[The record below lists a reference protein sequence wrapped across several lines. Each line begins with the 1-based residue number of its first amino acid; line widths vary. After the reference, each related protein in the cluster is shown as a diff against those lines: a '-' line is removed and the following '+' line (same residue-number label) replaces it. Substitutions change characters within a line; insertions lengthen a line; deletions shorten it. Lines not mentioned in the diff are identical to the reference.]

1 MDIFI
6 ILDENGKVEGKLFLD
21 DGDIIDIVENGK
33 FYLLLF
39 KFNGIY
45 FLMIIIIYNEIMVDS
60 ICVGSMI
67 IFGMKREIISII
79 VNNVSKFFEKLKL
92 YNKLYIKDLGVI
104 L

>member
-1 MDIFI
+1 MDIII

-67 IFGMKREIISII
+67 IFGMKREIISVI

>member
-1 MDIFI
+1 MDIII

-67 IFGMKREIISII
+67 LFGIKKEIISVI
-79 VNNVSKFFEKLKL
+79 VNNVNKFFEKLKL
-92 YNKLYIKDLGVI
+92 YNKLYIKDLGVM

>member
-1 MDIFI
+1 MDIII

-67 IFGMKREIISII
+67 IFGIKKEIISVI

-92 YNKLYIKDLGVI
+92 YNKLYIKDLGVM

>member
-1 MDIFI
+1 MDIII

-45 FLMIIIIYNEIMVDS
+45 FLMIIIIYNEIMLDS

-67 IFGMKREIISII
+67 IFGVKREIISVI
-79 VNNVSKFFEKLKL
+79 VNNVNKFFEKLKL

>member
-1 MDIFI
+1 MDIII

-67 IFGMKREIISII
+67 IFGMKREIISVI

-92 YNKLYIKDLGVI
+92 YNKLYIKDLGVM

>member
-1 MDIFI
+1 MDIII

-67 IFGMKREIISII
+67 IFGIRREIISVI
-79 VNNVSKFFEKLKL
+79 VNNVNKFFEKLKL
-92 YNKLYIKDLGVI
+92 YNKLYIKDLGVM

>member
-1 MDIFI
+1 MDIII

-67 IFGMKREIISII
+67 IFGMRREIISVI
-79 VNNVSKFFEKLKL
+79 VNNVNKFFEKLKL
-92 YNKLYIKDLGVI
+92 YNKLYIKDLGVM

>member
-1 MDIFI
+1 MDIII
-6 ILDENGKVEGKLFLD
+6 ILDENGKVDGKLFLD

-67 IFGMKREIISII
+67 IFGIKKEIISVI

-92 YNKLYIKDLGVI
+92 YNKLYIKDLGVM

>member
-1 MDIFI
+1 MDIII
-6 ILDENGKVEGKLFLD
+6 ILDENGIVEGKLFLD

-39 KFNGIY
+39 KFNGMY

-67 IFGMKREIISII
+67 IFGMKREIISVI
-79 VNNVSKFFEKLKL
+79 VNNVNKFFEKLKL

>member
-1 MDIFI
+1 MDIII

-60 ICVGSMI
+60 ICMGSMI
-67 IFGMKREIISII
+67 IFGMKREIISVI
-79 VNNVSKFFEKLKL
+79 VNNVNKFFEKLKL

>member
-1 MDIFI
+1 MDIII
-6 ILDENGKVEGKLFLD
+6 ILDENGKVDGKLFLD

-67 IFGMKREIISII
+67 IFGMKREIISVI
-79 VNNVSKFFEKLKL
+79 VNNVNKFFEKLKL

>member
-1 MDIFI
+1 MDIII
-6 ILDENGKVEGKLFLD
+6 ILDENGIVEGKLFLD

-67 IFGMKREIISII
+67 IFGMKREIISVI
-79 VNNVSKFFEKLKL
+79 VNNVNKFFEKLKL
-92 YNKLYIKDLGVI
+92 YNKLYIKDLGVM

>member
-1 MDIFI
+1 MDIII

-21 DGDIIDIVENGK
+21 DGDIIDIVENGN

-45 FLMIIIIYNEIMVDS
+45 FLMIIIIYNEIMIDS

-67 IFGMKREIISII
+67 IFGMKREIISVI
-79 VNNVSKFFEKLKL
+79 VNNVNKFFEKLKL
-92 YNKLYIKDLGVI
+92 YNKLYIKDLGVM

>member
-1 MDIFI
+1 MDIII

-67 IFGMKREIISII
+67 IFGVKREIISVI
-79 VNNVSKFFEKLKL
+79 VNNVNKFFDKLKL

>member
-1 MDIFI
+1 MDIII
-6 ILDENGKVEGKLFLD
+6 ILDENGIVEGKLFLD

-67 IFGMKREIISII
+67 IFGIKREIISVI

-92 YNKLYIKDLGVI
+92 YNKLYIKDLGVM

>member
-1 MDIFI
+1 MDIII
-6 ILDENGKVEGKLFLD
+6 ILDENGKVEGELFLD

-67 IFGMKREIISII
+67 IFGMKREIISVI
-79 VNNVSKFFEKLKL
+79 VNNVNKFFDKLKL

>member
-1 MDIFI
+1 MDIII
-6 ILDENGKVEGKLFLD
+6 ILDENGIVEGKLFLD

-67 IFGMKREIISII
+67 IFGMKREIISVI

-92 YNKLYIKDLGVI
+92 YNKLYIKDLGVM

>member
-1 MDIFI
+1 MDIII

-67 IFGMKREIISII
+67 IFGVKREIISVI
-79 VNNVSKFFEKLKL
+79 VNNVNKFFEKLKL

>member
-1 MDIFI
+1 MDIII

-67 IFGMKREIISII
+67 IFGMKREIISVI
-79 VNNVSKFFEKLKL
+79 VNNVNKFFEKLKL

>member
-1 MDIFI
+1 MDIII

-67 IFGMKREIISII
+67 IFGVKREIISVI
-79 VNNVSKFFEKLKL
+79 VNNVSKFFDKLKL

>member
-1 MDIFI
+1 MDIII
-6 ILDENGKVEGKLFLD
+6 ILDKNGKVDGKLFLD

-67 IFGMKREIISII
+67 IFGMKREIISVI
-79 VNNVSKFFEKLKL
+79 VNNVNKFFEKLKL

>member
-1 MDIFI
+1 MDIII
-6 ILDENGKVEGKLFLD
+6 ILDENGKVDGKLFLD

-67 IFGMKREIISII
+67 IFGMKREIISVI

>member
-1 MDIFI
+1 MDIII

-60 ICVGSMI
+60 ICVGSII
-67 IFGMKREIISII
+67 IFGMKREIISVI
-79 VNNVSKFFEKLKL
+79 VNNVNKFFEKLKL
-92 YNKLYIKDLGVI
+92 YNKLYIKDLGVM

>member
-1 MDIFI
+1 MDIII
-6 ILDENGKVEGKLFLD
+6 ILDKNGKVDGKLFLD

-67 IFGMKREIISII
+67 IFGVKREIISVI
-79 VNNVSKFFEKLKL
+79 VNNVNKFFEKLKL

>member
-1 MDIFI
+1 MDIII
-6 ILDENGKVEGKLFLD
+6 ILDENGKVEGKFFLD

-67 IFGMKREIISII
+67 IFGVKREIISVI
-79 VNNVSKFFEKLKL
+79 VNNVNKFFEKLK
-92 YNKLYIKDLGVI
+92 IGRAHV
-104 L
+104 

>member
-1 MDIFI
+1 MDIII
-6 ILDENGKVEGKLFLD
+6 ILDENGKVDGKLFLD

-60 ICVGSMI
+60 ICVGSII
-67 IFGMKREIISII
+67 IFGMKREIISVI
-79 VNNVSKFFEKLKL
+79 VNNVNKFFEKLKL
-92 YNKLYIKDLGVI
+92 YNKLYIKDLGVM

>member
-1 MDIFI
+1 MDIII
-6 ILDENGKVEGKLFLD
+6 ILDENGIVEGKLFLD

-67 IFGMKREIISII
+67 IFGMKREIISVI
-79 VNNVSKFFEKLKL
+79 VNNVNKFFEKLKL

>member
-1 MDIFI
+1 MDIII

-45 FLMIIIIYNEIMVDS
+45 FLMIIIINNEIMVDS

-67 IFGMKREIISII
+67 IFGMKREIISVI

-92 YNKLYIKDLGVI
+92 YNKLYIKDLGVM

>member
-1 MDIFI
+1 MDIII

-45 FLMIIIIYNEIMVDS
+45 FLMIIIINNEIMVDS

-67 IFGMKREIISII
+67 IFGMKREINSVI

-92 YNKLYIKDLGVI
+92 YNKLYIKDLGVM

>member
-1 MDIFI
+1 MDIII

-45 FLMIIIIYNEIMVDS
+45 FLMIIIIYNEILVDS

-67 IFGMKREIISII
+67 IFGMKREIISVI

>member
-1 MDIFI
+1 MDIII
-6 ILDENGKVEGKLFLD
+6 ILDENGIVEGKLFLD

-67 IFGMKREIISII
+67 IFGMKREIISVI

>member
-1 MDIFI
+1 MDIII
-6 ILDENGKVEGKLFLD
+6 ILDENGIVEGKLFLD

-67 IFGMKREIISII
+67 IFGVKREIISVI
-79 VNNVSKFFEKLKL
+79 VNNVNKFFEKLKL

>member
-1 MDIFI
+1 MDIII
-6 ILDENGKVEGKLFLD
+6 ILDENGKVDGKLFLD

-60 ICVGSMI
+60 ICMGSMI
-67 IFGMKREIISII
+67 IFGMKREIISVI
-79 VNNVSKFFEKLKL
+79 VNNVNKFFEKLKL

>member
-1 MDIFI
+1 MDIII

-45 FLMIIIIYNEIMVDS
+45 FLMIINIYNEIMVDS

-67 IFGMKREIISII
+67 IFGMKREIISVI
-79 VNNVSKFFEKLKL
+79 VNNVNKFFEKLKL

>member
-1 MDIFI
+1 MDIII

-67 IFGMKREIISII
+67 IFGMKREIISVI
-79 VNNVSKFFEKLKL
+79 VNNVSKFFDKLKL

>member
-1 MDIFI
+1 MDIII
-6 ILDENGKVEGKLFLD
+6 ILDENGKVDGKLFLD

-67 IFGMKREIISII
+67 IFGMKREIISVI

-92 YNKLYIKDLGVI
+92 YNKLYIKDLGVM

>member
-1 MDIFI
+1 MDIII

-67 IFGMKREIISII
+67 LFGIKKEIISVI

-92 YNKLYIKDLGVI
+92 NNKLYIKDLGVM

>member
-1 MDIFI
+1 MDIII
-6 ILDENGKVEGKLFLD
+6 ILDENGIVEGKLFLD
-21 DGDIIDIVENGK
+21 DGDIIDMVENGK

-67 IFGMKREIISII
+67 IFGMKREIISVI
-79 VNNVSKFFEKLKL
+79 VNNVNKFFEKLKL
-92 YNKLYIKDLGVI
+92 YNKLYIKDLGVM

>member
-1 MDIFI
+1 MDIII

-67 IFGMKREIISII
+67 IFGMKREIISVM

>member
-1 MDIFI
+1 MDIII
-6 ILDENGKVEGKLFLD
+6 ILDENGIVEGKLFLD

-67 IFGMKREIISII
+67 IFGMKREVISVI
-79 VNNVSKFFEKLKL
+79 VNNVNKFFEKLKL
-92 YNKLYIKDLGVI
+92 YNKLYIKDLGVM